1 MDNTHL
7 LNTNTYSI
15 ATTLLQEKV
24 DRLEREKADLL
35 NSRNLENDPQ
45 FNNRFN
51 NQQSNNRDTNHI
63 NNVKYSNNKINQ
75 NQSQNQ

>member
-1 MDNTHL
+1 
-7 LNTNTYSI
+7 
-15 ATTLLQEKV
+15 LLQEKV

-51 NQQSNNRDTNHI
+51 NNNQQSNNRDTNHI

-75 NQSQNQ
+75 NQNQ